1 VVQEIGRLDVLAG
14 DPAVFD
20 SYRKAIR
27 SGCDAGEHTSSARLD
42 LVRIHGTR

>member
-1 VVQEIGRLDVLAG
+1 VVQEIGQLDVLAG
-14 DPAVFD
+14 DTAAFD

-27 SGCDAGEHTSSARLD
+27 SVCAAGEHTSSARLD